1 MFRYISTIRKKVNNE
16 MKTFVKVYT
25 VDKIRV
31 RDVVKQIKAEFGLDN
46 FIQKGDQVNEGI
58 RNLRSMDDNI
68 ELDE

>member
-1 MFRYISTIRKKVNNE
+1 MFRYISTIRKKVNDE